1 MPGARKLAPVQG
13 RHAWAAA
20 GMRGSQTRSHRPLS
34 GPGTVLTPPHGA
46 RRGREQPPRQEQE
59 LSGSRMEDGRRG
71 RACGDNGCHTSGAAS
86 DWTPLL
92 LGAPRGP
99 ALARLPS
106 HPSGPSVSVPLSLTV
121 QAGSSLFLPQR
132 LPSLK
137 LKMPAGPRDSHCLP
151 PARAWGPG
159 RCSQLPQA
167 AQQAPGL
174 VGLRRSGSGRA
185 QDTHL
190 RRGHLLLGQACRR
203 EERGFSPE
211 TGAALHPTVS
221 PPCLPRTQV
230 SPTSLRSLHPY
241 GGRVPR
247 LGNGCRRQP
256 ATDPKDVKSLAAK
269 GCQTDNCGLPLPAE
283 AGLNQIQR
291 PRATEKSRDRL
302 GRWEGARR
310 PGLE

>member
-1 MPGARKLAPVQG
+1 MTGGNPRDTGA
-13 RHAWAAA
+13 W
-20 GMRGSQTRSHRPLS
+20 
-34 GPGTVLTPPHGA
+34 
-46 RRGREQPPRQEQE
+46 GREASAGTGTPRLGCSWNAGLIDSLPQAAFRTRDSADPPRCKARA
-59 LSGSRMEDGRRG
+59 SGRPGRSRSSLDPGREDGRRG
-71 RACGDNGCHTSGAAS
+71 RACGDNRCYTSGAAS

-92 LGAPRGP
+92 PGAPQGP

-137 LKMPAGPRDSHCLP
+137 LKMPAGPRDFHCLP

-159 RCSQLPQA
+159 RCGQLPQA

-174 VGLRRSGSGRA
+174 VSLRRSGSGRPR
-185 QDTHL
+185 DTHL
-190 RRGHLLLGQACRR
+190 RRGHLLLGQPCRR

-230 SPTSLRSLHPY
+230 SPTSLCSLHPY
-241 GGRVPR
+241 GGTVPQ
-247 LGNGCRRQP
+247 LGNGCGRQP
-256 ATDPKDVKSLAAK
+256 TTDPKDVKSLAAK
-269 GCQTDNCGLPLPAE
+269 G
-283 AGLNQIQR
+283 
-291 PRATEKSRDRL
+291 
-302 GRWEGARR
+302 
-310 PGLE
+310 